1 MRIKI
6 KSIFLYLTDKQ
17 CLDRQEFL
25 FVLESTISFTLAV
38 DKTRIIK
45 NKNKGSDEIV
55 LLLLNSLFIIIE
67 DYHVTC
73 QEVPYAHTK
82 KYMFINVV

>member
-1 MRIKI
+1 M
-6 KSIFLYLTDKQ
+6 LYLTDKQ
-17 CLDRQEFL
+17 CLDRHEL

>member
-1 MRIKI
+1 MV
-6 KSIFLYLTDKQ
+6 FLYLT
-17 CLDRQEFL
+17 LL

-38 DKTRIIK
+38 YKTRIIK

>member
-17 CLDRQEFL
+17 CLDRQ

-38 DKTRIIK
+38 YKTRIIK

>member
-1 MRIKI
+1 M
-6 KSIFLYLTDKQ
+6 SFLYLT
-17 CLDRQEFL
+17 LL

>member
-1 MRIKI
+1 M
-6 KSIFLYLTDKQ
+6 LG
-17 CLDRQEFL
+17 
-25 FVLESTISFTLAV
+25 STISFTLAV

-45 NKNKGSDEIV
+45 KKNKESDEIV

>member
-6 KSIFLYLTDKQ
+6 NSIFLYLTDKQ
-17 CLDRQEFL
+17 FLDKQ
-25 FVLESTISFTLAV
+25 FVLKSTISFTLAV

-45 NKNKGSDEIV
+45 NKNNGPNEIV

>member
-1 MRIKI
+1 MV
-6 KSIFLYLTDKQ
+6 FLYLT
-17 CLDRQEFL
+17 LL

>member
-6 KSIFLYLTDKQ
+6 NSIFLYLTDKQ
-17 CLDRQEFL
+17 FLDKHES
-25 FVLESTISFTLAV
+25 FVLKSTISFTLVV

-45 NKNKGSDEIV
+45 NKNNGPNEIV

>member
-17 CLDRQEFL
+17 CLDRQEL

>member
-6 KSIFLYLTDKQ
+6 NSIFLYLTDKQ
-17 CLDRQEFL
+17 FLDKQ
-25 FVLESTISFTLAV
+25 FVLKSTISFTFAV

-45 NKNKGSDEIV
+45 NKNNGPNEIV

>member
-1 MRIKI
+1 M
-6 KSIFLYLTDKQ
+6 
-17 CLDRQEFL
+17 
-25 FVLESTISFTLAV
+25 LESTISFTVAV
-38 DKTRIIK
+38 DKTRIIIK
-45 NKNKGSDEIV
+45 KNKGSDEIV